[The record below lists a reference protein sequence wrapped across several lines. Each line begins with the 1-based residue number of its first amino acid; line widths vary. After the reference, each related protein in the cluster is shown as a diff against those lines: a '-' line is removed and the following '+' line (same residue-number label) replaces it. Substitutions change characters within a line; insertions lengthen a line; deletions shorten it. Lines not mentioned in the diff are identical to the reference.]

1 MACLTVMNGV
11 LRGQK
16 YTLTDGINR
25 IGRREEN
32 NWVLADGSVSGTHC
46 EIEMNPA
53 GFLLRDLGSTN
64 GTKVNDVP
72 VKEKF
77 IYRDDVIYIGEVP
90 VTITG
95 EDVPLLSEQL
105 DAQLAVPRTTIAV
118 RPDAEAAADG
128 GSPEREHGN
137 KVWIAVVVLL
147 ILVIAALAAMLII
160 P

>member
-1 MACLTVMNGV
+1 MAYLTVMSGV

-16 YTLTDGINR
+16 YALADGINR

-64 GTKVNDVP
+64 GTKVNNVP

-95 EDVPLLSEQL
+95 DDVPLLSEQL

-118 RPDAEAAADG
+118 RPDDKSAAGD
-128 GSPEREHGN
+128 SPEGRNGN
-137 KVWIAVVVLL
+137 NVWIAVVVLL
-147 ILVIAALAAMLII
+147 VLVIASLVAMLVFG
-160 P
+160 